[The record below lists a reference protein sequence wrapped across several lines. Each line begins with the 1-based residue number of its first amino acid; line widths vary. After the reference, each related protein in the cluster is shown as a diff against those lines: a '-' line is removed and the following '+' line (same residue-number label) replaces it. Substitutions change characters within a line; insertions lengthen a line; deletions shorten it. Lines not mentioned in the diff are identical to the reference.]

1 MAPRWRPRH
10 TMYLVASLSAWGDR
24 MWTFAVG
31 LYMVYATPDSLRL
44 TAIYG
49 LVISTSVIALG
60 ASVGRWVDTTARLR
74 AAQLSL
80 LVQNCAVCCCAVL
93 LMVGLQY
100 AEYTAST
107 WRGWLQILL
116 QVLVI
121 LIADVAALASEANKI
136 TIQKDWVVV
145 MAQGDQDTLAWMNS
159 AFRTID
165 LGTYILAP
173 VLVGQLMTFLS
184 PVAAAG
190 FMAGWNVL
198 SLVVEYWLLR
208 RVYSGVPQLAR
219 PKRPDSP
226 DQSPAAE
233 KGAHI
238 TAAADGTTE
247 PAAPAEPPPSDDQ
260 RGPTAD
266 GELGQT
272 ADGQRGP
279 TADTSLLPSVLRPR
293 SPSVSASAPA
303 GGCCGWL
310 RVRLAD
316 LRRGW
321 TVYFHSDFCLAGLAL
336 ASLYMTVLG
345 FDNIT
350 AGYGYSQILALFT
363 PRPQGYGYTQGLTES
378 TLSLLTGAGA
388 FTGILGSL
396 CYPKLRR
403 SLGPTVSYYP
413 KLRRSLGP
421 TWGRYPKLR
430 RSLGPTV
437 SYYPKLRHPVS
448 YYPKLRRSLGPTV
461 SYCPKLR
468 RSLGPTVSYCP
479 KLRRS
484 LGPTVSYY
492 PKLRRSLGPTVSYYP
507 KLRRSLGPTVSYYPK
522 LRRSLGPTRA
532 GVVGFSLAVLAQS
545 LSLTSVFLPG
555 TAFWPL
561 AEPDSE
567 ARTSVITLFCGI
579 ILARFGLW
587 ISDLSVTQ
595 LLQERVPEWRRGA
608 VSGVQSSLNMTMD
621 TAKCLLV
628 VGVPRASHFG
638 LLIILSYLFWIIGWC
653 FFTAYALTAGRRPA
667 AAAVNGSAA
676 VPAEVAAE
684 PAEVPVSQPPTELLP
699 ADGSPL
705 LGGSPQPAAEVAEN
719 GADLKV

>member
-93 LMVGLQY
+93 LMVSLQY
-100 AEYTAST
+100 AEFTAST
-107 WRGWLQILL
+107 GRGWLQILL

-350 AGYGYSQILALFT
+350 AGYGY
-363 PRPQGYGYTQGLTES
+363 TQGLTES

-396 CYPKLRR
+396 C
-403 SLGPTVSYYP
+403 
-413 KLRRSLGP
+413 
-421 TWGRYPKLR
+421 
-430 RSLGPTV
+430 
-437 SYYPKLRHPVS
+437 
-448 YYPKLRRSLGPTV
+448 
-461 SYCPKLR
+461 
-468 RSLGPTVSYCP
+468 
-479 KLRRS
+479 
-484 LGPTVSYY
+484 
-492 PKLRRSLGPTVSYYP
+492 
-507 KLRRSLGPTVSYYPK
+507 YPK